1 MNSLHIDLCDLIK
14 HNLVSV
20 FMERFIDEIKSCK
33 KYSKSMKEK
42 VIKKAKEIHLMV
54 GLGLPTTCGYNIIYN
69 PLLYKKHVCHLSSS
83 CLILP

>member
-1 MNSLHIDLCDLIK
+1 MEREHKKEHDDYTIGYVNSLHIDLCDLIK

-42 VIKKAKEIHLMV
+42 VIKKPKRYI
-54 GLGLPTTCGYNIIYN
+54 
-69 PLLYKKHVCHLSSS
+69 
-83 CLILP
+83 